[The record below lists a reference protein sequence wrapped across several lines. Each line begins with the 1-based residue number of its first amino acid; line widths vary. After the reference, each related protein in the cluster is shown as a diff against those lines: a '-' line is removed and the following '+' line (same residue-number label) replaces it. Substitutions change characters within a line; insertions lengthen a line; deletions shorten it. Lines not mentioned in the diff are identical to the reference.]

1 MKGLHL
7 DSRNL
12 QHESCDR
19 GLNLASDRNDQ
30 ARPLAHAS
38 WMTVGGRDSPSAS
51 GSVILLWERP
61 LVVEPTSVVEPFSDT
76 NKLTVSAP
84 SLKGAAAAAAAVF
97 SAFVRALVAGAFNG
111 SDALLLPTRIP
122 SLGELPSLSSSD
134 SDPSASVSVSVLP
147 NSWMSFLMVMK
158 NCGWP

>member
-1 MKGLHL
+1 V
-7 DSRNL
+7 
-12 QHESCDR
+12 Q
-19 GLNLASDRNDQ
+19 
-30 ARPLAHAS
+30 
-38 WMTVGGRDSPSAS
+38 
-51 GSVILLWERP
+51 
-61 LVVEPTSVVEPFSDT
+61 PTSAVEPFSDT
-76 NKLTVSAP
+76 NALTVSAT

-97 SAFVRALVAGAFNG
+97 SAFVRALVAGALNG

-158 NCGWP
+158 NCG